1 MVANVAFM
9 SGVSAAL
16 SFQMLQKNTSQQ
28 IEQFGKTAQVMREVD
43 YFKKK
48 AGSLN
53 SMDDLIKDRR
63 LMNFVLSAFS
73 LEAEAQ
79 YPARL
84 KKVLESDLD
93 DTGSLANRL
102 SDNRYREIA
111 GAFEFAKNGMDKLKD
126 AAFLEELSQKYVL
139 NEFEKAL
146 GNNNPALREATYF
159 LRNIGNVTS
168 PFEIL
173 GDSVLRSVVTF
184 TLNLPQQ
191 IAVQSVETQAR
202 LITGRLDLDK
212 FKPAE
217 SKPASGASGSIRVED
232 ARNDQT
238 LLYNGVQLSKQ
249 AIAQVDSIQKQLE
262 LIKAGYGALAQV
274 QNPAGEFQAEIPV
287 QEAAI
292 PELVRQNGLL
302 TAANESLGRIAGYV
316 TRMNTLVTLANDP
329 ANESRLAS
337 YKTEFAEL
345 RDKINAAYSEA
356 TYNYDDGDPDSI
368 GTLQNLLDG
377 TLPNI
382 SVQYKST
389 GETVTAR
396 SQDLTGFLANIDA
409 ANASFQAVTGAGDA
423 GNLATAGGI
432 VASSTTELSNIRK
445 EVTAD
450 RSALSKAIAS
460 VPQFAATLNSASL
473 YPGAEAVR
481 DAGSRLGEINVL
493 LGELRG
499 LAVQSTA
506 LPASANRSALQTQ
519 YDEIVGKIGT
529 LINDTR
535 SPGLDN
541 LLAGGNQSYELLNGF
556 YLEARGR
563 DLVSSVL
570 DELTGRDITSFANA
584 QNVLTALDN
593 QIGTATS
600 TAFREISID
609 ASSFNLASEKLDPR
623 AAVDSAYRKL
633 SNDLTLY
640 INAAAVDGRN
650 LLSAT
655 QSDVKY
661 RVESSGRLMTVDAIS
676 DFATN
681 FGGILKGGAN
691 GLPSDGG
698 DSTGAI
704 AALDEALF
712 ALGRVRETLASDL
725 RKQQFEKSIVDSF
738 LAQQVATESP
748 GLADPYAGSSK
759 FAMEFIRKFLAMK
772 DAESAT
778 SQLGLGSGRDA
789 YLLNLVQ
796 PINFNFN
803 V

>member
-1 MVANVAFM
+1 MVANVAYM

-28 IEQFGKTAQVMREVD
+28 ITQFGQTAQVMREVE

-48 AGSLN
+48 AGSIE
-53 SMDDLIKDRR
+53 SVDDLMKDRR
-63 LMNFVLSAFS
+63 LMNFALSAFS
-73 LEAEAQ
+73 LESEAQ
-79 YPARL
+79 YPGRL

-93 DTGSLANRL
+93 DNSSLANRL

-111 GAFEFAKNGMDKLKD
+111 GAFDFANSGMSKLQD
-126 AAFLEELSQKYVL
+126 AAFLEDLSQKYIL

-168 PFEIL
+168 PYDIL
-173 GDSVLRSVVTF
+173 GDNVLRSVVTF
-184 TLNLPQQ
+184 TLNLPAQ

-202 LITGRLDLDK
+202 LIEGRLDLEK
-212 FKPAE
+212 FKGVEGTAQT
-217 SKPASGASGSIRVED
+217 GSGSIRIDD
-232 ARNDQT
+232 ARDDQT

-249 AIAQVDSIQKQLE
+249 AIAQVDAIQSQLE
-262 LIKAGYGALAQV
+262 LIRAGYGALDAV
-274 QNPAGEFQAEIPV
+274 QDPAGEFQAEIPV

-292 PELVRQNGLL
+292 PEMVRQNGLL
-302 TAANESLGRIAGYV
+302 AAANDSLGRIQGYV
-316 TRMNTLVTLANDP
+316 SRMNTLVGLASDP
-329 ANESRLAS
+329 ANAARLDS
-337 YKTEFAEL
+337 YKTEFVDL
-345 RDKINAAYSEA
+345 RDKINTAYGEA
-356 TYNYDDGDPDSI
+356 TYSYDDGDADAA
-368 GTLQNLLDG
+368 GTLENLLSG
-377 TLPNI
+377 ALPDL

-389 GETVTAR
+389 GETLTTR
-396 SQDLTGFLANIDA
+396 SQDLTGFLADIDA
-409 ANASFQAVTGAGDA
+409 ANASFQAVTGSGDA

-432 VASSTTELSNIRK
+432 VTSSTTELANVRK

-450 RSALSKAIAS
+450 RTALTDAIAS
-460 VPQFAATLNSASL
+460 IPQFAATLNSASL

-481 DAGSRLGEINVL
+481 DAGSRLSEINLL

-499 LAVQSTA
+499 LAVESTA
-506 LPASANRSALQTQ
+506 LPASSNRTGLQTQ
-519 YDEIVGKIGT
+519 YDEIVGKIGD
-529 LINDTR
+529 LINDPRTA
-535 SPGLDN
+535 GLDN

-556 YLEARGR
+556 NIEARGR
-563 DLVSSVL
+563 DLTTSVL
-570 DELTGRDITSFANA
+570 AELTGRDISSFANA
-584 QNVLTALDN
+584 QGVLTALDN
-593 QIGTATS
+593 QIATATS

-623 AAVDSAYRKL
+623 AAVDSAYRRL
-633 SNDLTLY
+633 SNDLQTY
-640 INAAAVDGRN
+640 INAAAFEGRN
-650 LLSAT
+650 LLSAD
-655 QSDVKY
+655 QENIEY
-661 RVESSGRLMTVDAIS
+661 RVESSGRLMNVDAIS

-681 FGGILKGGAN
+681 FGAILRGGAD

-704 AALDEALF
+704 AALNDALF
-712 ALGRVRETLASDL
+712 SLGRVRETLNSDL
-725 RKQQFEKSIVDSF
+725 RTQQMEKSIVDAT
-738 LAQQVATESP
+738 LAQFVGSESSETE
-748 GLADPYAGSSK
+748 DPYAGSSK
-759 FAMEFIRKFLAMK
+759 FAVEFIQKFLAMK

>member
-16 SFQMLQKNTSQQ
+16 SFQMLQKNPTQQ
-28 IEQFGKTAQVMREVD
+28 IAQFGQTAQIMREVE

-48 AGSLN
+48 AGSLE

-63 LMNFVLSAFS
+63 LMNFALSAFS
-73 LEAEAQ
+73 LDDEAQ

-93 DTGSLANRL
+93 DNASLANRL

-111 GAFEFAKNGMDKLKD
+111 AAFDYAKSGMDKLQD

-168 PFEIL
+168 PYEIL
-173 GDSVLRSVVTF
+173 GDNVLRSVVTF

-191 IAVQSVETQAR
+191 IAVQSVESQAR
-202 LITGRLDLDK
+202 LIEGRLDLDK
-212 FKPAE
+212 FKGVE
-217 SKPASGASGSIRVED
+217 STGRPSGSSIRIED
-232 ARNDQT
+232 ARSDQT

-249 AIAQVDSIQKQLE
+249 AIAQVDAIQSQLE
-262 LIKAGYGALAQV
+262 LIRAGYGALDAV
-274 QNPAGEFQAEIPV
+274 QDPAGEFQAEIAV

-302 TAANESLGRIAGYV
+302 AAANDSLGRIAGYV
-316 TRMNTLVTLANDP
+316 TRMSTLVGLASDP
-329 ANESRLAS
+329 ANESKLDS

-345 RDKINAAYSEA
+345 RDKVNTAYGEA
-356 TYNYDDGDPDSI
+356 TYSYDDGDADAA
-368 GTLQNLLDG
+368 GTLESLLSG
-377 TLPNI
+377 ALPNL

-389 GETVTAR
+389 GEQVTAR
-396 SQDLTGFLANIDA
+396 SQDLTGFLADIDA
-409 ANASFQAVTGAGDA
+409 ANASFQAVTGSGDS

-432 VASSTTELSNIRK
+432 VASGTTELANVRK

-450 RSALSKAIAS
+450 RTALTEAIDS
-460 VPQFAATLNSASL
+460 IPQFAATLNSASL

-481 DAGSRLGEINVL
+481 DAGSRLGEVNLL

-506 LPASANRSALQTQ
+506 LGAGGDRSTLQTQ
-519 YDEIVGKIGT
+519 YDDIVGKIGD
-529 LINDTR
+529 LIGNTR
-535 SPGLDN
+535 TAGLDN
-541 LLAGGNQSYELLNGF
+541 LLSGGNQSYELLNDF
-556 YLEARGR
+556 NIEARGR
-563 DLVSSVL
+563 DLVTSVL
-570 DELTGRDITSFANA
+570 DELTGRDISSFANA
-584 QNVLTALDN
+584 QDVLTALDN
-593 QIGTATS
+593 QVATATG

-623 AAVDSAYRKL
+623 AAVDSAYRRL
-633 SNDLTLY
+633 SNDLSTY
-640 INAAAVDGRN
+640 VAAAAVDGQN
-650 LLSAT
+650 LLAAN
-655 QSDVKY
+655 QDDVKY
-661 RVESSGRLMTVDAIS
+661 RVESSGRLLTVDAIS
-676 DFATN
+676 DFTTN
-681 FGGILKGGAN
+681 FGGILSGGAD

-704 AALDEALF
+704 AALDEAMF
-712 ALGRVRETLASDL
+712 SLGRVRDTLNSDL
-725 RKQQFEKSIVDSF
+725 RTQQMEKSIVDAT
-738 LAQQVATESP
+738 LAQSAATESP
-748 GLADPYAGSSK
+748 SLTDPYAGSSK
-759 FAMEFIRKFLAMK
+759 FTMEFIQKFLAMK
-772 DAESAT
+772 DAESAG

>member
-16 SFQMLQKNTSQQ
+16 SFQMLQKNTTQQ
-28 IEQFGKTAQVMREVD
+28 IEQFGNTAQIMREVD

-48 AGSLN
+48 AGSLT
-53 SMDDLIKDRR
+53 SMDDLIKDHR
-63 LMNFVLSAFS
+63 LMSFALSAFS
-73 LEAEAQ
+73 LDDEAQ

-93 DTGSLANRL
+93 DSKSLANQL

-111 GAFEFAKNGMDKLKD
+111 AAFDYAKSGMDKLQD

-168 PFEIL
+168 PYEIL
-173 GDSVLRSVVTF
+173 GDTVLRSVVTF

-191 IAVQSVETQAR
+191 IAVQSVESQAR
-202 LITGRLDLDK
+202 LIEGRLDLDK
-212 FKPAE
+212 FKGVEETDSTP
-217 SKPASGASGSIRVED
+217 GGTSIRLED
-232 ARNDQT
+232 TRSDQT
-238 LLYNGVQLSKQ
+238 LLYNGVQLSTQ
-249 AIAQVDSIQKQLE
+249 AIAQVDAIQEQLE
-262 LIKAGYGALAQV
+262 LIRAGYDALAEV

-292 PELVRQNGLL
+292 PELVHQNGLL
-302 TAANESLGRIAGYV
+302 AAADDSLGRINGYV
-316 TRMNTLVTLANDP
+316 SRMNTLVGLASDP
-329 ANESRLAS
+329 ANESKLDS

-345 RDKINAAYSEA
+345 RNKINAAYAES
-356 TYNYDDGDPDSI
+356 TYSYDDGDPDAV
-368 GTLQNLLDG
+368 GTLENLLDG
-377 TLPNI
+377 TLPNL

-389 GETVTAR
+389 GEQVTTRA
-396 SQDLTGFLANIDA
+396 QDLTGFLADIDT
-409 ANASFQAVTGAGDA
+409 ANASFQAVTGSGDS

-432 VASSTTELSNIRK
+432 VTSSTTELTNIRK

-450 RSALSKAIAS
+450 RTALSEAIDS

-481 DAGSRLGEINVL
+481 DAGSRLSEVNLL

-506 LPASANRSALQTQ
+506 LAAGADRSTLQTQ
-519 YDEIVGKIGT
+519 YDEIVGEIGD
-529 LINDTR
+529 LIGNTR
-535 SPGLDN
+535 IAGLDN
-541 LLAGGNQSYELLNGF
+541 LLSGGNQSYELLNGF
-556 YLEARGR
+556 NIEARGR
-563 DLVSSVL
+563 DLVTSVL

-584 QNVLTALDN
+584 QDVLTALDN
-593 QIGTATS
+593 QIATATG
-600 TAFREISID
+600 TAFREIAID
-609 ASSFNLASEKLDPR
+609 ANSFNLASEKLDPR
-623 AAVDSAYRKL
+623 AAVDSAYRNL
-633 SNDLTLY
+633 SNDLNTY
-640 INAAAVDGRN
+640 IDSAAVDGQN
-650 LLSAT
+650 LLSAD
-655 QSDVKY
+655 QDDIEY
-661 RVESSGRLMTVDAIS
+661 RVQTSGRLLTVDSIS
-676 DFATN
+676 DFDAT
-681 FGGILKGGAN
+681 FGAILRGGAD

-704 AALDEALF
+704 AALDDALF
-712 ALGRVRETLASDL
+712 SLGRLRDTLNFDLRTQQIEKSKVDATLA
-725 RKQQFEKSIVDSF
+725 QY
-738 LAQQVATESP
+738 AESETP
-748 GLADPYAGSSK
+748 SLTDPYAGSSK
-759 FAMEFIRKFLAMK
+759 FAIEFIGRFLAMK
-772 DAESAT
+772 DAESAG
-778 SQLGLGSGRDA
+778 SQLGLSSGRDA

>member
-28 IEQFGKTAQVMREVD
+28 ITQFGQTAQIMREVD

-48 AGSLN
+48 AGSLT

-63 LMNFVLSAFS
+63 LMNFALSAFS
-73 LEAEAQ
+73 LEGEAQ

-84 KKVLESDLD
+84 RKVLESDLED
-93 DTGSLANRL
+93 NASLANRL

-111 GAFEFAKNGMDKLKD
+111 AAFDYAKSGMDKLQD
-126 AAFLEELSQKYVL
+126 ASFLEELSQKYVL

-168 PFEIL
+168 PYEIL

-184 TLNLPQQ
+184 TLNLPSQ
-191 IAVQSVETQAR
+191 IAVQSVESQAR
-202 LITGRLDLDK
+202 LIEGRLDLDK
-212 FKPAE
+212 FKGAE
-217 SKPASGASGSIRVED
+217 STSAAASTSLRLED

-249 AIAQVDSIQKQLE
+249 AIAQVDKIQEQLE
-262 LIKAGYGALAQV
+262 LIRAGYGALDAV
-274 QNPAGEFQAEIPV
+274 QDPAGEFQAEIPV

-302 TAANESLGRIAGYV
+302 SAANESLGRINGYV
-316 TRMNTLVTLANDP
+316 SRMNTLVGLANDP
-329 ANESRLAS
+329 ANESKLDS

-345 RDKINAAYSEA
+345 RDKINTAYGEA
-356 TYNYDDGDPDSI
+356 TYSYDDGDADAV
-368 GTLQNLLDG
+368 GTQENLLDG
-377 TLPNI
+377 TLANL

-389 GETVTAR
+389 GETTTTR
-396 SQDLTGFLANIDA
+396 SQDLTGFLADIDA
-409 ANASFQAVTGAGDA
+409 ANASFQAVTGSGDA

-432 VASSTTELSNIRK
+432 VTSSATGLATIRK

-450 RSALSKAIAS
+450 RKALTEAIDS
-460 VPQFAATLNSASL
+460 IPQFAATLNSASL

-481 DAGSRLGEINVL
+481 DAGSRLGEVNLL

-506 LPASANRSALQTQ
+506 LAAGADRSALQTQ

-529 LINDTR
+529 LISDPRT
-535 SPGLDN
+535 PGLDN
-541 LLAGGNQSYELLNGF
+541 LLAGGNQSYKLLNDF
-556 YLEARGR
+556 NIEARGR
-563 DLVSSVL
+563 DLVTSVL
-570 DELTGRDITSFANA
+570 DELTGRDISSFANA
-584 QNVLTALDN
+584 QDVLGALDN
-593 QIGTATS
+593 QVATATG

-633 SNDLTLY
+633 SNDLNLY
-640 INAAAVDGRN
+640 VNAAAVDGRN

-655 QSDVKY
+655 QDDVKY
-661 RVESSGRLMTVDAIS
+661 RVESSGRLLTVDAIS
-676 DFATN
+676 DFTTN
-681 FGGILKGGAN
+681 FGGILSGGAD

-704 AALDEALF
+704 AALDEAMF
-712 ALGRVRETLASDL
+712 SLGRVRDKLNSDL
-725 RKQQFEKSIVDSF
+725 RTQQMEKSIVDAT
-738 LAQQVATESP
+738 LAQSVATESP
-748 GLADPYAGSSK
+748 GLTDPYAGSSK
-759 FAMEFIRKFLAMK
+759 FAMEFIGKFLAMK
-772 DAESAT
+772 DAESAG

>member
-159 LRNIGNVTS
+159 LRNIGNVTN
-168 PFEIL
+168 PYEIL

-184 TLNLPQQ
+184 TLNLPSQ

-217 SKPASGASGSIRVED
+217 STPAAGASGSIRVED

-262 LIKAGYGALAQV
+262 LIKAGYGALAEV
-274 QNPAGEFQAEIPV
+274 QDPAGEFQAEIPV

-302 TAANESLGRIAGYV
+302 TAANESLGRINGYV

-329 ANESRLAS
+329 ANESKLAS

-345 RDKINAAYSEA
+345 RDKINAAYGEA
-356 TYNYDDGDPDSI
+356 TYSYDDGDPDAV

-481 DAGSRLGEINVL
+481 DAGSRLGEINLL

-506 LPASANRSALQTQ
+506 LSAGANRSALQTQ

-541 LLAGGNQSYELLNGF
+541 LLAGGNQSYELLDGF

-584 QNVLTALDN
+584 QDVLTALDN

-704 AALDEALF
+704 AALDDALF
-712 ALGRVRETLASDL
+712 SLGRVRDTLASDL

-759 FAMEFIRKFLAMK
+759 FAMEFIQKFLAMK

>member
-28 IEQFGKTAQVMREVD
+28 IAQFGQTAQVMREVE

-48 AGSLN
+48 AGSIE
-53 SMDDLIKDRR
+53 SVDDLIKDRR
-63 LMNFVLSAFS
+63 LMNFALSAFS
-73 LEAEAQ
+73 LESEAQ
-79 YPARL
+79 YPGRL

-93 DTGSLANRL
+93 DNKSLANRL

-111 GAFEFAKNGMDKLKD
+111 GAFDFAKSGMSKLQD
-126 AAFLEELSQKYVL
+126 AAFLEDLSQKYIL

-168 PFEIL
+168 PYDIL
-173 GDSVLRSVVTF
+173 GDTVLRSVVTF
-184 TLNLPQQ
+184 TLNLPSQ
-191 IAVQSVETQAR
+191 IAIQSVETQAR
-202 LITGRLDLDK
+202 LIEGRLDLEK
-212 FKPAE
+212 FKGVE
-217 SKPASGASGSIRVED
+217 STAQTGSGSIRIND
-232 ARNDQT
+232 ARDDQT

-249 AIAQVDSIQKQLE
+249 AIAQVDAIQSQLE
-262 LIKAGYGALAQV
+262 LIRAGYGALDAV
-274 QNPAGEFQAEIPV
+274 QDPAGEFQAEIPV

-292 PELVRQNGLL
+292 PEMVRQTGLL
-302 TAANESLGRIAGYV
+302 AAANDSLGRIQGYV
-316 TRMNTLVTLANDP
+316 SRMNTLVGLASDP
-329 ANESRLAS
+329 ANAARLDS
-337 YKTEFAEL
+337 YKTEFADL
-345 RDKINAAYSEA
+345 RDKINTAYSEA
-356 TYNYDDGDPDSI
+356 TYSYDDGDADAV
-368 GTLQNLLDG
+368 GTLENLLSG
-377 TLPNI
+377 ALPDL

-389 GETVTAR
+389 GETLTTR
-396 SQDLTGFLANIDA
+396 SQDLTGFLADIDA
-409 ANASFQAVTGAGDA
+409 ANASFQAVTGSGDA

-432 VASSTTELSNIRK
+432 IASGTTELANVRK
-445 EVTAD
+445 EVSAD
-450 RSALSKAIAS
+450 RQALTDAIDS
-460 VPQFAATLNSASL
+460 IPQFAATLNSASL

-481 DAGSRLGEINVL
+481 DAGSRLSEINLL

-499 LAVQSTA
+499 LAVESTA
-506 LPASANRSALQTQ
+506 LPASSNRTGLQTQ
-519 YDEIVGKIGT
+519 YDEIVGKIGD
-529 LINDTR
+529 LINDPRTA
-535 SPGLDN
+535 GLDN

-556 YLEARGR
+556 NIEARGR
-563 DLVSSVL
+563 DLTTSVL
-570 DELTGRDITSFANA
+570 AELTGRDISSFANA
-584 QNVLTALDN
+584 QDVLTALDSPVA
-593 QIGTATS
+593 TATS

-633 SNDLTLY
+633 SNDLQTY
-640 INAAAVDGRN
+640 INAAAFEGRN
-650 LLSAT
+650 LLSAD
-655 QSDVKY
+655 QENIEY
-661 RVESSGRLMTVDAIS
+661 RVESSGRLMKVDAVN
-676 DFATN
+676 DFDSV
-681 FGGILKGGAN
+681 FGAILRGGAD

-704 AALDEALF
+704 AALEDALF
-712 ALGRVRETLASDL
+712 SLGRVRETLNSDL
-725 RKQQFEKSIVDSF
+725 RTQQMEKSIVDAT
-738 LAQQVATESP
+738 LAQFVGSESAETE
-748 GLADPYAGSSK
+748 DPYAGSSK
-759 FAMEFIRKFLAMK
+759 FAMEFIQKFLAMK

>member
-16 SFQMLQKNTSQQ
+16 SFQMLQKNPTQQ
-28 IEQFGKTAQVMREVD
+28 IAQFGQTAQIMREVE

-48 AGSLN
+48 AGSLE

-63 LMNFVLSAFS
+63 LMNFALSAFS
-73 LEAEAQ
+73 LDDEAQ

-93 DTGSLANRL
+93 DNASLANRL

-111 GAFEFAKNGMDKLKD
+111 AAFDYAKSGMDKLQD

-168 PFEIL
+168 PYEIL
-173 GDSVLRSVVTF
+173 GDNVLRSVVTF

-191 IAVQSVETQAR
+191 IAVQSVESQAR
-202 LITGRLDLDK
+202 LIEGRLDLDK
-212 FKPAE
+212 FKGVE
-217 SKPASGASGSIRVED
+217 STGRPSGSSIRIED
-232 ARNDQT
+232 ARSDQT

-249 AIAQVDSIQKQLE
+249 AIAQVDAIQSQLE
-262 LIKAGYGALAQV
+262 LIRAGYGALDAV
-274 QNPAGEFQAEIPV
+274 QDPAGEFQAEIAV

-302 TAANESLGRIAGYV
+302 AAANDSLGRIAGYV
-316 TRMNTLVTLANDP
+316 TRMSTLVGLASDP
-329 ANESRLAS
+329 ANASKLDS

-345 RDKINAAYSEA
+345 RDKVNTAYGEA
-356 TYNYDDGDPDSI
+356 TYSYDDGDADAA
-368 GTLQNLLDG
+368 GTLESLLSG
-377 TLPNI
+377 ALPNL

-389 GETVTAR
+389 GEQVTAR
-396 SQDLTGFLANIDA
+396 SQDLTGFLADIDA
-409 ANASFQAVTGAGDA
+409 ANASFQAVTGSGDS

-432 VASSTTELSNIRK
+432 VASGTTELANVRK

-450 RSALSKAIAS
+450 RTALTEAIDS
-460 VPQFAATLNSASL
+460 IPQFAATLNSASL

-481 DAGSRLGEINVL
+481 DAGSRLGEVNLL

-506 LPASANRSALQTQ
+506 LGAGGDRSTLQTQ
-519 YDEIVGKIGT
+519 YDDIVGKIGD
-529 LINDTR
+529 LIGNTR
-535 SPGLDN
+535 TAGLDN
-541 LLAGGNQSYELLNGF
+541 LLSGGNQSYELLNDF
-556 YLEARGR
+556 NIEARGR
-563 DLVSSVL
+563 DLVTSVL
-570 DELTGRDITSFANA
+570 DELTGRDISSFANA
-584 QNVLTALDN
+584 QDVLTALDN
-593 QIGTATS
+593 QVATATG

-623 AAVDSAYRKL
+623 AAVDSAYRRL
-633 SNDLTLY
+633 SNDLSTY
-640 INAAAVDGRN
+640 VAAAAVDGQN
-650 LLSAT
+650 LLAAN
-655 QSDVKY
+655 QDDVKY
-661 RVESSGRLMTVDAIS
+661 RVESSGRLLTVDAIS
-676 DFATN
+676 DFTTN
-681 FGGILKGGAN
+681 FGGILSGGAD

-704 AALDEALF
+704 AALDEAMF
-712 ALGRVRETLASDL
+712 SLGRVRDTLNSDL
-725 RKQQFEKSIVDSF
+725 RTQQMEKSIVDAT
-738 LAQQVATESP
+738 LAQSAATESP
-748 GLADPYAGSSK
+748 SLTDPYAGSSK
-759 FAMEFIRKFLAMK
+759 FTMEFIQKFLAMK
-772 DAESAT
+772 DAESAG

>member
-28 IEQFGKTAQVMREVD
+28 IAQFGQTAQVMREVE

-48 AGSLN
+48 AGSIE
-53 SMDDLIKDRR
+53 SVDDLMKDRR
-63 LMNFVLSAFS
+63 LMNFALSAFS
-73 LEAEAQ
+73 LESEAQ
-79 YPARL
+79 YPGRL

-93 DTGSLANRL
+93 DNSSLANRL

-111 GAFEFAKNGMDKLKD
+111 GAFDFANSGASKLQD
-126 AAFLEELSQKYVL
+126 AAFLEDLSQKYIL

-168 PFEIL
+168 PYDIL
-173 GDSVLRSVVTF
+173 GDNVLRSVVTF
-184 TLNLPQQ
+184 TLNLPAQ

-202 LITGRLDLDK
+202 LIEGRLDLEK
-212 FKPAE
+212 FKGVE
-217 SKPASGASGSIRVED
+217 STTATGGSSIRIND
-232 ARNDQT
+232 ARDDQT

-249 AIAQVDSIQKQLE
+249 AIAQVDAIQSQLE
-262 LIKAGYGALAQV
+262 LIRAGYGALDAV
-274 QNPAGEFQAEIPV
+274 QDPAGEFQAEIPV

-292 PELVRQNGLL
+292 PEMVRQNGLL
-302 TAANESLGRIAGYV
+302 AAANDSLGRIQGYV
-316 TRMNTLVTLANDP
+316 SRMNALVGLASDP
-329 ANESRLAS
+329 ANAARLDS

-345 RDKINAAYSEA
+345 RDKINTAYSEA
-356 TYNYDDGDPDSI
+356 TYSYDDGDADAA
-368 GTLQNLLDG
+368 GTLENLLNG
-377 TLPNI
+377 ALPDL

-396 SQDLTGFLANIDA
+396 SQDLTGFLADIDA
-409 ANASFQAVTGAGDA
+409 ANASFQAVTGSGDA

-432 VASSTTELSNIRK
+432 IASGTTELANVRK

-450 RSALSKAIAS
+450 RTALTDAIAS
-460 VPQFAATLNSASL
+460 IPQFAATLNSASL

-481 DAGSRLGEINVL
+481 DAGSRLSEINLL

-499 LAVQSTA
+499 LAVESTA
-506 LPASANRSALQTQ
+506 LPASSNRTGLQAQ
-519 YDEIVGKIGT
+519 YDEIVGKIGD
-529 LINDTR
+529 LINDPRTA
-535 SPGLDN
+535 GLDN

-556 YLEARGR
+556 NIEARGR
-563 DLVSSVL
+563 DLTTSVL
-570 DELTGRDITSFANA
+570 AELTGRDISSFANA
-584 QNVLTALDN
+584 QDVLTALDSPVA
-593 QIGTATS
+593 TATS

-623 AAVDSAYRKL
+623 AAVDSAYRRL
-633 SNDLTLY
+633 SNDLQTY
-640 INAAAVDGRN
+640 INAAAFEGRN
-650 LLSAT
+650 LLSAD
-655 QSDVKY
+655 QENIEY
-661 RVESSGRLMTVDAIS
+661 RVESSGRLMKVDAVS

-681 FGGILKGGAN
+681 FGAILRGGAD

-704 AALDEALF
+704 AALEDALF
-712 ALGRVRETLASDL
+712 SLGRVRETLNSDL
-725 RKQQFEKSIVDSF
+725 RTQQMEKSIVDAT
-738 LAQQVATESP
+738 LAQFVDSESAETE
-748 GLADPYAGSSK
+748 DPYAGSSK
-759 FAMEFIRKFLAMK
+759 FAMEFIQKFLAMK

>member
-1 MVANVAFM
+1 MVANVAYM

-16 SFQMLQKNTSQQ
+16 SFQMLQKNPTQQ
-28 IEQFGKTAQVMREVD
+28 IAQFGQTAQIMREVD

-48 AGSLN
+48 AGSLT
-53 SMDDLIKDRR
+53 SMDGLIKDRR
-63 LMNFVLSAFS
+63 LMTFALSAFS
-73 LEAEAQ
+73 LDDEAK

-93 DTGSLANRL
+93 DKASLANRL

-111 GAFEFAKNGMDKLKD
+111 AAFDFANSGMNKLQD

-159 LRNIGNVTS
+159 LRNIGNITS
-168 PFEIL
+168 PYEIL

-191 IAVQSVETQAR
+191 IAVQSVESQAR
-202 LITGRLDLDK
+202 LIEGRLDLGK
-212 FKPAE
+212 FQDA
-217 SKPASGASGSIRVED
+217 GSTNRPGSSSIHLED
-232 ARNDQT
+232 ARGDQT
-238 LLYNGVQLSKQ
+238 LLHNGVALSKQ
-249 AIAQVDSIQKQLE
+249 AIAKVDSIRDRLE
-262 LIKAGYGALAQV
+262 LIRAGYGALNEV

-302 TAANESLGRIAGYV
+302 AAANDSLGRISGYV
-316 TRMNTLVTLANDP
+316 NRMNTLVGLAGDP
-329 ANESRLAS
+329 ANASKLDS
-337 YKTEFAEL
+337 YKTEFAGL
-345 RDKINAAYSEA
+345 RDKVNTAYGEA
-356 TYNYDDGDPDSI
+356 TYSYDDGDPDAA
-368 GTLQNLLDG
+368 GTLENLLSG
-377 TLPNI
+377 ALPNL

-389 GETVTAR
+389 GEQVTTR
-396 SQDLTGFLANIDA
+396 SQDLTGFLADIDA

-432 VASSTTELSNIRK
+432 VTSSTAELSAVRQ
-445 EVTAD
+445 EVSAD
-450 RSALSKAIAS
+450 RKALSDAIDS
-460 VPQFAATLNSASL
+460 IPQFAATLNSASL

-481 DAGSRLGEINVL
+481 DAGSRLGEVNLL

-506 LPASANRSALQTQ
+506 LAAGADRSALQTQ
-519 YDEIVGKIGT
+519 YDDIVGQIGT
-529 LINDTR
+529 LISDTR
-535 SPGLDN
+535 TAGLDN
-541 LLAGGNQSYELLNGF
+541 LLTGGNQSYELLNGF
-556 YLEARGR
+556 NVEARGR
-563 DLVSSVL
+563 DLATSVL
-570 DELTGRDITSFANA
+570 AELTGRDITSFANA
-584 QNVLTALDN
+584 QDVLTALDN
-593 QIGTATS
+593 QVGAATG
-600 TAFREISID
+600 TAFREIAID

-623 AAVDSAYRKL
+623 AAVDSAYRNL
-633 SNDLTLY
+633 SNTLSTY
-640 INAAAVDGRN
+640 INGAAVGGQN
-650 LLSAT
+650 LLSAS
-655 QSDVKY
+655 QDDVQY
-661 RVESSGRLMTVDAIS
+661 RVQSTGRLLTVDSIS
-676 DFATN
+676 DFDAS
-681 FGGILKGGAN
+681 FGAILRGGAD

-704 AALDEALF
+704 ASLDDALF
-712 ALGRVRETLASDL
+712 ALNRVRDTLNSDL
-725 RKQQFEKSIVDSF
+725 RTQQMQKSIVDAT
-738 LAQQVATESP
+738 LAQQAGSETSS
-748 GLADPYAGSSK
+748 LADPYAGSSK
-759 FAMEFIRKFLAMK
+759 FAVEFVQKYLAMK

-778 SQLGLGSGRDA
+778 SQLGLSGSGRDA

>member
-28 IEQFGKTAQVMREVD
+28 IAQFGQTAQVMREVE

-48 AGSLN
+48 AGSIE
-53 SMDDLIKDRR
+53 SVDDLIKDRR
-63 LMNFVLSAFS
+63 LMNFALSAFS
-73 LEAEAQ
+73 LESEAQ
-79 YPARL
+79 YPGRL

-93 DTGSLANRL
+93 DNKSLANRL

-111 GAFEFAKNGMDKLKD
+111 GAFDFAKSGMSKLQD
-126 AAFLEELSQKYVL
+126 AAFLEDLSQKYIL

-168 PFEIL
+168 PYDIL
-173 GDSVLRSVVTF
+173 GDTVLRSVVTF
-184 TLNLPQQ
+184 TLNLPSQ
-191 IAVQSVETQAR
+191 IAIQSVETQAR
-202 LITGRLDLDK
+202 LIEGRLDLEK
-212 FKPAE
+212 FKGVE
-217 SKPASGASGSIRVED
+217 STAQTGSGSIRIND
-232 ARNDQT
+232 ARDDQT

-249 AIAQVDSIQKQLE
+249 AIAQVDAIQSQLE
-262 LIKAGYGALAQV
+262 LIRAGYGALDAV
-274 QNPAGEFQAEIPV
+274 QDPAGEFQAEIPV

-292 PELVRQNGLL
+292 PEMVRQTGLL
-302 TAANESLGRIAGYV
+302 AAANDSLGRIQGYV
-316 TRMNTLVTLANDP
+316 SRMNTLVGLASDP
-329 ANESRLAS
+329 ANAARLDS
-337 YKTEFAEL
+337 YKTEFADL
-345 RDKINAAYSEA
+345 RDKINTAYSEA
-356 TYNYDDGDPDSI
+356 TYSYDDGDADAV
-368 GTLQNLLDG
+368 GTLENLLSG
-377 TLPNI
+377 ALPDL

-389 GETVTAR
+389 GETLTTR
-396 SQDLTGFLANIDA
+396 SQDLTGFLADIDA
-409 ANASFQAVTGAGDA
+409 ANASFQAVTGSGDA

-432 VASSTTELSNIRK
+432 IASGTTELANVRK
-445 EVTAD
+445 EVSAD
-450 RSALSKAIAS
+450 RQALTDAIDS
-460 VPQFAATLNSASL
+460 IPQFAATLNSASL

-481 DAGSRLGEINVL
+481 DAGSRLSEINLL

-499 LAVQSTA
+499 LAVESTA
-506 LPASANRSALQTQ
+506 LPASSNRTGLQTQ
-519 YDEIVGKIGT
+519 YDEIVGKI
-529 LINDTR
+529 NDPRTA
-535 SPGLDN
+535 GLDN

-556 YLEARGR
+556 NIEARGR
-563 DLVSSVL
+563 DLTTSVL
-570 DELTGRDITSFANA
+570 AELTGRDISSFANA
-584 QNVLTALDN
+584 QDVLTALDSPVA
-593 QIGTATS
+593 TATT

-633 SNDLTLY
+633 SNDLQTY
-640 INAAAVDGRN
+640 INAAAFEGRN
-650 LLSAT
+650 LLSAD
-655 QSDVKY
+655 QENIEY
-661 RVESSGRLMTVDAIS
+661 RVESSGRLMKVDAVN
-676 DFATN
+676 DFDSV
-681 FGGILKGGAN
+681 FGAILRGGAD

-704 AALDEALF
+704 AALEDALF
-712 ALGRVRETLASDL
+712 SLGRVRETLNSDL
-725 RKQQFEKSIVDSF
+725 RTQQMEKSIVDAT
-738 LAQQVATESP
+738 LAQFVGSESAETE
-748 GLADPYAGSSK
+748 DPYAGSSK
-759 FAMEFIRKFLAMK
+759 FAMEFIQKFLAMK

>member
-28 IEQFGKTAQVMREVD
+28 IEQFGKTAQIMREVD

-48 AGSLN
+48 AGSLT

-63 LMNFVLSAFS
+63 LMNFALSAFS
-73 LEAEAQ
+73 LEGEAQ

-84 KKVLESDLD
+84 RKVLESDLED
-93 DTGSLANRL
+93 NASLANRL

-111 GAFEFAKNGMDKLKD
+111 AAFDYAKSGMDKLQD
-126 AAFLEELSQKYVL
+126 ASFLEELSQKYVL

-168 PFEIL
+168 PYEIL

-184 TLNLPQQ
+184 TLNLPSQ
-191 IAVQSVETQAR
+191 IAVQSVESQAR
-202 LITGRLDLDK
+202 LIEGRLDLDK
-212 FKPAE
+212 FKGAE
-217 SKPASGASGSIRVED
+217 STSAAASSSLRLED

-249 AIAQVDSIQKQLE
+249 AIAQVDKIQEQLE
-262 LIKAGYGALAQV
+262 LIRAGYGALDAV
-274 QNPAGEFQAEIPV
+274 QDPAGEFQAEIPV

-302 TAANESLGRIAGYV
+302 AAANESLGRINGYV
-316 TRMNTLVTLANDP
+316 SRMNTLVGLANDP
-329 ANESRLAS
+329 ANESKLDS

-345 RDKINAAYSEA
+345 RDKINTAYGEA
-356 TYNYDDGDPDSI
+356 TYSYDDGDADAV
-368 GTLQNLLDG
+368 GTQENLLDG
-377 TLPNI
+377 TLANL

-389 GETVTAR
+389 GETTTTR
-396 SQDLTGFLANIDA
+396 SQDLTGFLADIDA
-409 ANASFQAVTGAGDA
+409 ANASFQAVTGSGDA

-432 VASSTTELSNIRK
+432 VTSSATGLATIRK

-450 RSALSKAIAS
+450 RKALTEAIDS
-460 VPQFAATLNSASL
+460 IPQFAATLNSASL

-481 DAGSRLGEINVL
+481 DAGSRLGEVNLL

-506 LPASANRSALQTQ
+506 LSAGADRSALQTQ

-529 LINDTR
+529 LISDPRT
-535 SPGLDN
+535 PGLDN
-541 LLAGGNQSYELLNGF
+541 LLAGGNQSYELLNDF
-556 YLEARGR
+556 NIEARGR
-563 DLVSSVL
+563 DLSTSVL
-570 DELTGRDITSFANA
+570 AELTGRDITSFANA
-584 QNVLTALDN
+584 QDVLGALDN
-593 QIGTATS
+593 QVATATG

-633 SNDLTLY
+633 SNDLNLY
-640 INAAAVDGRN
+640 VNAAAVDGRN

-655 QSDVKY
+655 QDDVKY
-661 RVESSGRLMTVDAIS
+661 RVESSGRLLTVDAIS
-676 DFATN
+676 DFTTN
-681 FGGILKGGAN
+681 FGGILSGGAD

-704 AALDEALF
+704 AALDEAMF
-712 ALGRVRETLASDL
+712 SLGRVRDKLNSDL
-725 RKQQFEKSIVDSF
+725 RTQQMEKSIVDAT
-738 LAQQVATESP
+738 LAQSVATESP
-748 GLADPYAGSSK
+748 GLTDPYAGSSK
-759 FAMEFIRKFLAMK
+759 FAMEFIGKFLAMK
-772 DAESAT
+772 DAESAG